1 MKYKVQSTKDKV
13 QRPRRHYLTLNTL
26 SPHPPS
32 SKKNYNDM
40 RYTIQEI
47 AQVLGIEP
55 SELRDKNAE
64 VSQLLTDSRSL
75 TYPAETL
82 FFALTTQND
91 DGHRYVKHLYNKG
104 VRNFVIEY
112 SGNID
117 IQAMREANFLRVTST
132 LDAMQAIAT
141 YHRRRFDI
149 PIIGIT
155 GSRGKTTVKEWLYQ
169 LLKEDYHIV
178 RSPRSYN
185 SQIGVPLSL
194 WDIDDN
200 TDLAIIEAGISK
212 TGEMA
217 RLQAMIRPTIGVI
230 TNIGSEHNDGF
241 ASMQEKV
248 EEKAKILTSC
258 ESIVYCADDE
268 LVATTIDPILY
279 VAQDVAWSRSDDSK
293 SLYVSNIVK
302 RENRSMMECVHDGS
316 TFVLDVP
323 FTSDRDLENVS
334 TCVSV
339 MLYLGMSLSTVA
351 ERVKKLT
358 PVGTRINVIEGVNEC
373 TIIADG
379 YTSDY
384 NSLSPALDFMLRRCN
399 PQQHTTVILSDLMP
413 EAFSEDELYIRVSE
427 LLRSKG
433 ITRLIG
439 IGPDMCRYS
448 KYFNSSRDLFFESTA
463 QFLENMSQGDFD
475 NETVLVKGSSMF
487 EFFQIVE
494 MLEVRRHQ
502 TVEEIDL
509 NALAHNFKFLKSKLN
524 FNTKTVAMVKAS
536 GYGTG
541 SYEIAKTLQD
551 CGATYLAVAVQDEG
565 VDLRKAGITLPIIVL
580 NPSTVNYKAMF
591 DRYLEPEVYSIE
603 EARQLIKEGRKYG
616 AKNFPVHIKIDSGMH
631 RLGFTLE
638 QLPQLVELLLSQ
650 DVIMPVS
657 VFSHLCVADEPEQD
671 DFTREQVEYFDICAT
686 QLQASFSHNI
696 LRHILNTTGI
706 VRFPEYQMDMV
717 RMGVGLY
724 GIKTVDDGSE
734 DGLLPVAELRAIVI
748 SIKQWEAGTRVGYGR
763 RGLLEHDARIATV
776 SVGYADG
783 MDRHFGNG
791 AIKVWVNGTMCPTV
805 GNICMDACMIDVTNA
820 TCEVGDKV
828 EIFGNHTPIEQLSDV
843 RGTIPYEILTSISPR
858 VKRVYFRE

>member
-1 MKYKVQSTKDKV
+1 MKYS
-13 QRPRRHYLTLNTL
+13 
-26 SPHPPS
+26 
-32 SKKNYNDM
+32 
-40 RYTIQEI
+40 IQEI
-47 AQVLGIEP
+47 AQVLEIES

-82 FFALTTQND
+82 FFAITTQND

-117 IQAMREANFLRVTST
+117 IKAMREANFLRVSNT

-141 YHRRRFDI
+141 YHRKRFHI

-155 GSRGKTTVKEWLYQ
+155 GSKGKTTVKEWLYQ
-169 LLKEDYHIV
+169 LLKDDYHIV

-200 TDLAIIEAGISK
+200 TSLAIIEAGVSK

-217 RLQAMIRPTIGVI
+217 RVQAMIRPTIGII
-230 TNIGSEHNDGF
+230 TNIGDEHNEGF

-248 EEKAKILTSC
+248 EEKAKILNSC

-268 LVATTIDPILY
+268 LVASTIDPILY
-279 VAQDVAWSRSDDSK
+279 VAQDVGWSRKDESK
-293 SLYVSNIVK
+293 WLYVNNIVK
-302 RENRSMMECVHDGS
+302 RDNHSIMQCSHEGTD
-316 TFVLDVP
+316 FVLDVP
-323 FTSDRDLENVS
+323 FTSDRDLENVA
-334 TCVSV
+334 TCVAV
-339 MLYLGMSLSTVA
+339 MLYLDISTSVIVD
-351 ERVKKLT
+351 RVQRLT

-399 PQQHTTVILSDLMP
+399 PQQHTTVILSDLQP
-413 EAFSEDELYIRVSE
+413 ETYGEDELYIRVSE

-439 IGPDMCRYS
+439 VGPDMCRFS
-448 KYFNSSRDLFFESTA
+448 KYFNSGRDLFFESTA
-463 QFLENMSQGDFD
+463 KFLESMSQGDFD
-475 NETVLVKGSSMF
+475 NETVLVKGASRF

-494 MLEVRRHQ
+494 MLEVSRHQ

-509 NALAHNFKFLKSKLN
+509 NALAHNFKFLKSHVN

-591 DRYLEPEVYSIE
+591 DRYLEPEVYSME

-638 QLPQLVELLLSQ
+638 QIPELVELLLSQ
-650 DVIMPVS
+650 DIIMPVS
-657 VFSHLCVADEPEQD
+657 VFSHLSVADEPSQD
-671 DFTREQVEYFDICAT
+671 DFTRDQVEYFEICAT

-696 LRHILNTTGI
+696 IRHILNTTGI

-734 DGLLPVAELRAIVI
+734 DGIVPVAELRAVVI
-748 SIKQWEAGTRVGYGR
+748 SIKEWPAGTTIGYGR
-763 RGLLEHDARIATV
+763 RGVLERDSRIATV
-776 SVGYADG
+776 SIGYADG

-791 AIKVWVNGTMCPTV
+791 AINVWVGGKLCPTV
-805 GNICMDACMIDVTNA
+805 GNICMDACMIDVTDA
-820 TCEVGDKV
+820 ECEVGDKV
-828 EIFGNHTPIEQLSDV
+828 EIFGRHNH
-843 RGTIPYEILTSISPR
+843 RAA
-858 VKRVYFRE
+858 

>member
-1 MKYKVQSTKDKV
+1 MKYS
-13 QRPRRHYLTLNTL
+13 
-26 SPHPPS
+26 
-32 SKKNYNDM
+32 
-40 RYTIQEI
+40 IQEI
-47 AQVLGIEP
+47 AQVLGIET
-55 SELRDKNAE
+55 SELRDKKAE
-64 VSQLLTDSRSL
+64 VSLLLTDSRSL

-82 FFALTTQND
+82 FFALPTNND

-117 IQAMREANFLRVTST
+117 INAMREANFLRVENS

-141 YHRRRFDI
+141 YHRKRFRI

-169 LLKEDYHIV
+169 LMSEDYHIV
-178 RSPRSYN
+178 RSPRSFN

-200 TDLAIIEAGISK
+200 TDLAIIEAGIST

-217 RLQAMIRPTIGVI
+217 RLQAMIRPTVGVI
-230 TNIGSEHNDGF
+230 TNIGDEHNDGF
-241 ASMQEKV
+241 ASMQEKI

-279 VAQDVAWSRSDDSK
+279 VAQDIAWSRKDEDK
-293 SLYVSNIVK
+293 TLYINKVVK
-302 RENRSMMECVHDGS
+302 RNNQAKMECVHDGD

-323 FTSDRDLENVS
+323 FSSDRDIENVA
-334 TCVSV
+334 TCVAV
-339 MLYLGMSLSTVA
+339 LLYFGMSHNTIV
-351 ERVKKLT
+351 ERVKRLA

-384 NSLSPALDFMLRRCN
+384 NSLTPALDFMLRRCN
-399 PQQHTTVILSDLMP
+399 SQQHTTVILSDLLP
-413 EAFSEDELYIRVSE
+413 ETFVDDELYIRVSE
-427 LLRSKG
+427 LLNSKG

-448 KYFNSSRDLFFESTA
+448 KYFNSGKDLFFESTA
-463 QFLENMSQGDFD
+463 SFLASMSQGDFD
-475 NETVLVKGSSMF
+475 NETVLIKGASRF

-509 NALAHNFKFLKSKLN
+509 NALAHNFKFFKSKLN
-524 FNTKTVAMVKAS
+524 FGTKTVAMVKAS

-591 DRYLEPEVYSIE
+591 DRYLEPEVYSIQ
-603 EARQLIKEGRKYG
+603 EAKQLIKEGRKYG

-638 QLPQLVELLLSQ
+638 EIPELADLLLSQ
-650 DVIMPVS
+650 DIIIPMS
-657 VFSHLCVADEPEQD
+657 VFSHLSVADEPEQD
-671 DFTREQVEYFDICAT
+671 EYTHAQVEYFEECAR
-686 QLQASFSHNI
+686 QLQANFSHHI
-696 LRHILNTTGI
+696 MKHILNTTGI

-717 RMGVGLY
+717 RIGVGLY
-724 GIKTVDDGSE
+724 GIKTLNDGSE
-734 DGLLPVAELRAIVI
+734 DAILPVAELRAVVI
-748 SIKQWEAGTRVGYGR
+748 SIKNWEAGTTVGYGR
-763 RGLLEHDARIATV
+763 RGLLERDSRIATV
-776 SVGYADG
+776 SIGYADG

-791 AIKVWVNGTMCPTV
+791 NVNVWVNGTLCPTV
-805 GNICMDACMIDVTNA
+805 GNICMDACMVDVTDA
-820 TCEVGDKV
+820 QCEVGDKV
-828 EIFGNHTPIEQLSDV
+828 EIFGKHNPIDQLSDA
-843 RGTIPYEILTSISPR
+843 RGTIGYEILTSISPR

>member
-1 MKYKVQSTKDKV
+1 MKYS
-13 QRPRRHYLTLNTL
+13 
-26 SPHPPS
+26 
-32 SKKNYNDM
+32 
-40 RYTIQEI
+40 IQEI
-47 AQVLGIEP
+47 AQVLEIEI

-82 FFALTTQND
+82 FFAITTQND

-117 IQAMREANFLRVTST
+117 IKAMREANFLRVSST

-141 YHRRRFDI
+141 YHRKRFHI

-155 GSRGKTTVKEWLYQ
+155 GSKGKTTVKEWLYQ
-169 LLKEDYHIV
+169 LLKDDYHIV

-194 WDIDDN
+194 WDLDDN
-200 TDLAIIEAGISK
+200 TSLAIIEAGVSK

-217 RLQAMIRPTIGVI
+217 RVQAMIRPTIGVI
-230 TNIGSEHNDGF
+230 TNIGDEHNEGF

-248 EEKAKILTSC
+248 EEKAKILNSC

-268 LVATTIDPILY
+268 LVSTTIDPILY
-279 VAQDVAWSRSDDSK
+279 VAQDVGWSRKDESK
-293 SLYVSNIVK
+293 WLYVSNIVK
-302 RENRSMMECVHDGS
+302 RDNHAIMECAHEG
-316 TFVLDVP
+316 TEFVLDVP
-323 FTSDRDLENVS
+323 FTSTNVI
-334 TCVSV
+334 V
-339 MLYLGMSLSTVA
+339 
-351 ERVKKLT
+351 ERVQRLT

-399 PQQHTTVILSDLMP
+399 PQQHTTVILSDLLP
-413 EAFSEDELYIRVSE
+413 ETFIEDELYIRVSE

-439 IGPDMCRYS
+439 VGPDMCRYS
-448 KYFNSSRDLFFESTA
+448 KYFNSGRDLFFESTA
-463 QFLENMSQGDFD
+463 KFLESMSQGDFD
-475 NETVLVKGSSMF
+475 NETVLVKGASRF

-494 MLEVRRHQ
+494 MLEVSRHQ

-509 NALAHNFKFLKSKLN
+509 NALAHNFKYLKSFVN

-591 DRYLEPEVYSIE
+591 DRYLEPEVYSME
-603 EARQLIKEGRKYG
+603 EAKQLIKEGRKYG

-638 QLPQLVELLLSQ
+638 QIPELVELLLSQ
-650 DVIMPVS
+650 DIIMPMS
-657 VFSHLCVADEPEQD
+657 VFSHLSVADEPEQD
-671 DFTREQVEYFDICAT
+671 DFTREQVEYFEICAT
-686 QLQASFSHNI
+686 QLQANFSHNI
-696 LRHILNTTGI
+696 IRHILNTTGI

-724 GIKTVDDGSE
+724 GIKTVFDGNE
-734 DGLLPVAELRAIVI
+734 DGLMPVAELRAVVI
-748 SIKQWEAGTRVGYGR
+748 SIKEWPAGTTIGYGR
-763 RGLLEHDARIATV
+763 HGVLERDSRIATV
-776 SVGYADG
+776 SIGYADG

-791 AIKVWVNGTMCPTV
+791 AIKVWVNGTMCPIV
-805 GNICMDACMIDVTNA
+805 GNVCMDACMVDITEA
-820 TCEVGDKV
+820 ECQVGDKI
-828 EIFGNHTPIEQLSDV
+828 EIFGRHTPIDQLSRA
-843 RGTIPYEILTSISPR
+843 RGTIGYEILTSISPR
-858 VKRVYFRE
+858 VKRVYYRE